1 MNDVKS
7 DLVKKFGSLYLRD
20 LESYEEFIKDG
31 TSDINKM
38 ININDIE
45 SKLEDLV
52 SSSAKNCIK
61 FSDDLLKN
69 LDEKNY

>member
-1 MNDVKS
+1 
-7 DLVKKFGSLYLRD
+7 
-20 LESYEEFIKDG
+20 
-31 TSDINKM
+31 M

-69 LDEKNY
+69 LDEKKLLNLKKRNI